1 METTQVSPVPGGQRL
16 IPSLIVRGAAQAI
29 EFYTRAFGAREDYRL
44 EMGER
49 IGHAE
54 IDVDGITVMLAD
66 EFPELGFTGP
76 TGNCPVTL
84 VIYVAD
90 VDAVAERAVAAG
102 ATLEKPVTDEFYG
115 DRVAA
120 LRDPFGHRWHFHARR
135 ELVTPDEMRRRMA
148 AGEAG

>member
-1 METTQVSPVPGGQRL
+1 METTKVSPVPDGQRL

-29 EFYTRAFGAREDYRL
+29 EFYARAFGAKEDYRL
-44 EMGER
+44 EMGDR

-54 IDVDGITVMLAD
+54 LSIDGITIMLAD
-66 EFPELGFTGP
+66 EFPELGFTAP
-76 TGNCPVTL
+76 SGNCPVTL

-90 VDAVAERAVAAG
+90 VDAVAQRALAAG
-102 ATLEKPVTDEFYG
+102 ATLEKPVTDELYG

-120 LRDPFGHRWHFHARR
+120 VRDPFGHRWHFHARR

-148 AGEAG
+148 ASEDA

>member
-16 IPSLIVRGAAQAI
+16 IPSLVVRGAAQAI

-44 EMGER
+44 EMGDR

-135 ELVTPDEMRRRMA
+135 EVVTPDEMRRRMA